1 MRMRVKLRYQTVQ
14 LVGQC
19 LYVYQSSVIAAV
31 KRYFVAGNFHFLYFA
46 VSNHQQIGHCISKVY
61 HGYITFARRRN
72 QHFALFAIHHGTQA
86 YIAEREV
93 IDLNRT
99 RFSIHALHP
108 ADVEHLS
115 MTGYLANTSFN
126 STKIVH
132 RLNFYLHLWSK
143 KYQNLLRPM
152 KKTTLLCLLIVALP
166 VTLFSQ
172 PYLKGKVKVVNSLA
186 DYKVRVVN
194 AFPDLKVQI
203 VNTTPHHDGQWQ
215 MVTALEDFSIQFVD
229 AFEDFT
235 IQYVDA
241 FPGPTKKN
249 NASPAVSSQSNAQ
262 TVSESSTSSS
272 TVVVSSW
279 PNRRVLPNSEYGVVV
294 EEDSFSIPRRLPGR
308 KFPIHARV
316 QLVDSLPDLLLRHS
330 PQAFPNFRIT
340 IDSVASSKKFHWQL
354 VDSCPDFTIQ
364 FYDYHRFTDASIEV
378 ENYEED
384 AVIHAIILENERECK
399 RRFPDP
405 EKEAPLPDCKPL
417 KHIY

>member
-1 MRMRVKLRYQTVQ
+1 
-14 LVGQC
+14 
-19 LYVYQSSVIAAV
+19 
-31 KRYFVAGNFHFLYFA
+31 
-46 VSNHQQIGHCISKVY
+46 
-61 HGYITFARRRN
+61 
-72 QHFALFAIHHGTQA
+72 
-86 YIAEREV
+86 
-93 IDLNRT
+93 
-99 RFSIHALHP
+99 
-108 ADVEHLS
+108 
-115 MTGYLANTSFN
+115 
-126 STKIVH
+126 
-132 RLNFYLHLWSK
+132 
-143 KYQNLLRPM
+143 M
-152 KKTTLLCLLIVALP
+152 KKHLFLVLLFVLPALG
-166 VTLFSQ
+166 LSAQ
-172 PYLKGKVKVVNSLA
+172 EYLKGKVKVVTA
-186 DYKVRVVN
+186 FPDYKVRVVT
-194 AFPDLKVQI
+194 AFPDLKVQV
-203 VNTTPHHDGQWQ
+203 VNSFPDQPGEWQ
-215 MVTALEDFSIQFVD
+215 FVDSFEDFTIQFVD

-272 TVVVSSW
+272 TVVVSGW

>member
-1 MRMRVKLRYQTVQ
+1 
-14 LVGQC
+14 
-19 LYVYQSSVIAAV
+19 
-31 KRYFVAGNFHFLYFA
+31 
-46 VSNHQQIGHCISKVY
+46 
-61 HGYITFARRRN
+61 
-72 QHFALFAIHHGTQA
+72 
-86 YIAEREV
+86 
-93 IDLNRT
+93 
-99 RFSIHALHP
+99 
-108 ADVEHLS
+108 
-115 MTGYLANTSFN
+115 
-126 STKIVH
+126 
-132 RLNFYLHLWSK
+132 
-143 KYQNLLRPM
+143 M

-241 FPGPTKKN
+241 FPGPTKKH

-272 TVVVSSW
+272 TVVVSGW

-316 QLVDSLPDLLLRHS
+316 QIVDSLPDLLLKYS
-330 PQAFPNFRIT
+330 SGKAFPNLKLSM
-340 IDSVASSKKFHWQL
+340 DSTASDKKFHWQI

-364 FYDYHRFTDASIEV
+364 FYNYWQYVDAIVVFTNFYDDK
-378 ENYEED
+378 NLR
-384 AVIHAIILENERECK
+384 IILYENSKKSRAL
-399 RRFPDP
+399 FPEPDKVP
-405 EKEAPLPDCKPL
+405 PLPDCKPL
-417 KHIY
+417 PLSNGR